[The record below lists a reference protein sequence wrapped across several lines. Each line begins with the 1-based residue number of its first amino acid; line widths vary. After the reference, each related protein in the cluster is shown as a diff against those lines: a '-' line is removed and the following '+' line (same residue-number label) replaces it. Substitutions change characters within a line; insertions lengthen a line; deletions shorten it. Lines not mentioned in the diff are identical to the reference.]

1 MRVVARN
8 RVTLWFWKKRLQFSR
23 VAQPNESRLS
33 CGAEKERSQIK
44 DYHNEPG
51 RRQLQARV
59 RPRPALTRPSLPLRW
74 AGSELARRMRVV
86 TRSRLPL
93 WFWKTAS

>member
-59 RPRPALTRPSLPLRW
+59 RLRTDH
-74 AGSELARRMRVV
+74 VD
-86 TRSRLPL
+86 
-93 WFWKTAS
+93 